1 MQSKGNGGKA
11 VLQQQPAQHESEA
24 EANNNSKQNK
34 ISKKRT
40 ADQITRVAGYKEPAP
55 SKGVKVRKL
64 GQLETGSK
72 QSKTLMGQNSKGK
85 LEA

>member
-1 MQSKGNGGKA
+1 MQSKGNGGRT
-11 VLQQQPAQHESEA
+11 VLQQQAAQHEKEA
-24 EANNNSKQNK
+24 DSKQGK

-40 ADQITRVAGYKEPAP
+40 ADQVTRVPGYKEPAP

-72 QSKTLMGQNSKGK
+72 QSKAL
-85 LEA
+85 